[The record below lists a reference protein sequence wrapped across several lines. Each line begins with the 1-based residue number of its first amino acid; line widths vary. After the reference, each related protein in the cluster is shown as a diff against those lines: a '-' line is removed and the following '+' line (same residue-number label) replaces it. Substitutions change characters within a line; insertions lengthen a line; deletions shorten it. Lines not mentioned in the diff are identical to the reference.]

1 MKKALIIISL
11 LMFCTTTVF
20 AADFA
25 PTLLKLS
32 ADPIIQY
39 DFGGSELK
47 IPVQVTGTTAGV
59 ILAVFTRGAAD
70 NISDTINGFL
80 GWHQVNKIDT
90 CVYYSSLKSMSTGA
104 NTVSWDGKDMDGG
117 IVPSGDY
124 TYYLWAYDNQ
134 GVKQKMCDYS
144 VARSY
149 YYELQEV
156 DENGL
161 PMANPLYHELEKRW
175 VIGSDP
181 MDSTLMQ
188 TSTVNFT
195 EGWRRR
201 YTTALDQHDFD
212 YFYVKVLNGDA
223 GNAAITK
230 YKWVPDGDAEF
241 QIGFGTE
248 GYSEGVSTIDGGS
261 DSGVATDG
269 TYLYMSDRDDYNVDT
284 PVDFYIFDLDGTMI
298 SEIDLQEWWSSLE
311 DRDAGAQSNGG
322 PNGISMRNGMIFMNC
337 HCSCIKQMVDPYRYL
352 DSGDSGDFFAW
363 TNRNGDYILDHNFEE
378 TAAIPWACMDYN
390 VGPYTYN
397 IDADDNLFSQ
407 CPAYDVGAVSFGLM
421 APDGTGI
428 GYFAF
433 SGETAGWKKGIEFID
448 SGTPF
453 DGLYCDNEQAGGTHY
468 QEGGWQANEFTSGTY
483 FLGHDSITGLIMS
496 GVGVEETAP
505 AAFSVDQN
513 APNPFNPA
521 TTISFSLA
529 EAGNVA
535 IEVYNVAG
543 QKVDTIADGFMNAGS
558 HSIVW
563 DASDFSAGVYFYT
576 VKSGGFSKTMKMT
589 LLK

>member
-59 ILAVFTRGAAD
+59 ILCVFTRGTAD
-70 NISDTINGFL
+70 NIPETINGFL
-80 GWHQVNKIDT
+80 GWHQVNKLDT
-90 CVYYSSLKSMSTGA
+90 CVYYSSLKSMSAGA

-117 IVPSGDY
+117 LVPEGDY
-124 TYYLWAYDNQ
+124 TYYLWAFDNQ
-134 GVKQKMCDYS
+134 GAKQKMCDYTTS
-144 VARSY
+144 RSY
-149 YYELQEV
+149 YYEFQEV
-156 DENGL
+156 DESGL
-161 PMANPLYHELEKRW
+161 PMANPLYYELDKRW
-175 VIGSDP
+175 VIGGDST
-181 MDSTLMQ
+181 DSTLVQ

-195 EGWRRR
+195 EGWERR
-201 YTTALDQHDFD
+201 YTMALDQHDFD

-223 GNAAITK
+223 GTACITK

-241 QIGFGTE
+241 QTGFGSE
-248 GYSEGVSTIDGGS
+248 GYSEGISTIAGGS
-261 DSGVATDG
+261 DSGVCTDG
-269 TYLYMSDRDDYNVDT
+269 TYLYSSDRDDYNVDT
-284 PVDFYIFDLDGTMI
+284 PVDFYIFDLDGSI
-298 SEIDLQEWWSSLE
+298 VSEIDLQEWWSSLE
-311 DRDAGAQSNGG
+311 DRDAGAQANGG
-322 PNGISMRNGMIFMNC
+322 PNGMMLRNNMIFMNC
-337 HCSCIKQMVDPYRYL
+337 HCSCIKQMVDPLRYL

-363 TNRNGDYILDHNFEE
+363 TNRNGDYVLDHNFEE

-397 IDADDNLFSQ
+397 IDADDMLFSQ

-428 GYFAF
+428 GYFSF
-433 SGETAGWKKGIEFID
+433 SGETAGWKKGSAFID

-468 QEGGWQANEFTSGTY
+468 QEGGWQANEYTSGTY
-483 FLGHDSITGLIMS
+483 FLGHDAISGLITS

-505 AAFSVDQN
+505 AAFSVAQN
-513 APNPFNPA
+513 SPNPFNPA

-529 EAGNVA
+529 DAGNVT

-543 QKVDTIADGFMNAGS
+543 QKVDTVANGFMNAGS
-558 HSIVW
+558 HSVVW
-563 DASDFSAGVYFYT
+563 DASDLSAGVYFYT
-576 VKSGGFSKTMKMT
+576 VKSGEFSRTMKMT